1 MIPKPRVWVMNKR
14 EPVRLDEDE
23 FGTFYEEDTYL
34 VAAPNDEEGGNF
46 AIYAWAGSR
55 APAIKRGVL
64 SVMAIQ
70 LLLCLE
76 GHAVIKHEEQG
87 CESDEFVNLF
97 INGGYNYPFD
107 YVKDMGTP
115 TGFHSVP
122 KKTYPYRLFC
132 VKDVKN
138 IKKEEQQKKENEEE
152 KKDSI
157 DEEAKIENTDVSKNE
172 NTDVSKNENTEKI
185 EKKEELEPFVP
196 IFQVEV
202 SIDSLNATD
211 AYVLMAKGM
220 VFAWWPTGAKTSLI
234 ARCIAFAQEL
244 RSPYKIF
251 TDVIT
256 SKNK

>member
-34 VAAPNDEEGGNF
+34 VAAPNEEEGGNF
-46 AIYAWAGSR
+46 AIYAWAGSK
-55 APAIKRGVL
+55 APAVKRGVL
-64 SVMAIQ
+64 AVMAIQ

-76 GHAVIKHEEQG
+76 GHASIKHEEQG
-87 CESDEFVNLF
+87 KESDEFVTLF
-97 INGGYNYPFD
+97 IKNGYNYPFE
-107 YVKDMGTP
+107 YVSDMGTP
-115 TGFHSVP
+115 TGFRKVP
-122 KKTYPYRLFC
+122 PHTYPYRLFC
-132 VKDVKN
+132 VKDITRNVVK
-138 IKKEEQQKKENEEE
+138 KEEE
-152 KKDSI
+152 KKEEKDVEKK
-157 DEEAKIENTDVSKNE
+157 DENE
-172 NTDVSKNENTEKI
+172 NENGEEKK
-185 EKKEELEPFVP
+185 EEEVKKEELEPFVP

-202 SIDSLNATD
+202 SIDSLNPKD

-220 VFAWWPTGAKTSLI
+220 VFAWWPTGARTSLI

-256 SKNK
+256 SK